1 MKRKLMIGSLIVL
14 GIGLTLNTAASE
26 IDCFPLCIE
35 PAKVELKVGP
45 AADVK
50 LDMVGF
56 AAPHGDAVDTVTSK
70 SCVADGLVQ
79 KAEELNNTV
88 KPIREI
94 IGYVRSPQGLVFK
107 LVNDHIVKIPV
118 WIGYAID
125 PLGSLKHKVI
135 DEVRT
140 RAREAMVGG
149 KACEIEPVIESVDD
163 TEAIESKHSI

>member
-1 MKRKLMIGSLIVL
+1 MKRKLMIGSLILL

-45 AADVK
+45 ATAVKPDAVDVA
-50 LDMVGF
+50 V
-56 AAPHGDAVDTVTSK
+56 PHGDAVDGVPSK
-70 SCVADGLVQ
+70 SCVAEGLVQ
-79 KAEELNNTV
+79 KAEELNDKV

-140 RAREAMVGG
+140 RAKEAMVGG
-149 KACEIEPVIESVDD
+149 NACETEPVMESVDV
-163 TEAIESKHSI
+163 TEAIESRHSI